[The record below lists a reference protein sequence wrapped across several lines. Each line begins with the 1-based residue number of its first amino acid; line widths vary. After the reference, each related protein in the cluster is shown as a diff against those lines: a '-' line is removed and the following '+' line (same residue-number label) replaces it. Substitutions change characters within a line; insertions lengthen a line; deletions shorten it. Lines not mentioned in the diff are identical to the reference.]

1 MILFLSFLIGLNAD
15 FQIDRDTN
23 FIPYVIVNYGIPYS
37 DLVFYKNDTVYTGE
51 YLVSLVLKK
60 DGYQL
65 GGISK
70 KHKILVY
77 DYKKTISA
85 NFYQNDFVEMKIPE
99 GKTEITLTVSDLNSS
114 RVWKRLEK
122 IDIAKLEPVDIG
134 SIRWLSNS
142 SREVFTDKDT
152 VKIRLNILNTEKS
165 KIQLVIYFRDQSKS
179 TLFKKDTILPYK
191 VSQSIE
197 IFIPASRFDE
207 GFYNFFAEVKNV
219 NKKEIVKK
227 SISFTV
233 SKPFFESKRFLERV
247 SQMEY
252 ITSPREMDGLL
263 HARIEEREKIWNEF
277 WDSKDPTPNDGINEV
292 RIAYFER
299 VDLAND
305 KFGRS
310 SVFEGWRTDRG
321 KTYIIL
327 GPPDY
332 IEDEPYSV
340 SSPDYYAYQIWYYY
354 NKGYNLIFIQRYMTG
369 DYDLQN
375 PPPEFWR

>member
-15 FQIDRDTN
+15 FQIDRDTS
-23 FIPYVIVNYGIPYS
+23 FIPYVIANYGIPYS

-51 YLVSLVLKK
+51 FLISLVLKK

-70 KHKILVY
+70 KQKLSVY
-77 DYKKTISA
+77 DYKKTISTD
-85 NFYQNDFVEMKIPE
+85 FYYNDFVEMKIPE

-114 RVWKRLEK
+114 RVWSRLKK
-122 IDIAKLEPVDIG
+122 IEVSKLEPTDIG
-134 SIRWLSNS
+134 SIRWLSNP

-152 VKIRLNILNTEKS
+152 VRIRLNIFNTEKS
-165 KIQLVIYFRDQSKS
+165 ETQLVIYFSNQSKA
-179 TLFKKDTILPYK
+179 TFFKKDTVLPYRR
-191 VSQSIE
+191 SQSIE
-197 IFIPASRFDE
+197 VFIPANMFDE
-207 GFYNFFAEVKNV
+207 GLYNFFAELKNV
-219 NKKEIVKK
+219 NKKKNVSK

-233 SKPFFESKRFLERV
+233 LRPFFESKRFLERV
-247 SQMEY
+247 NQMVY
-252 ITSPREMDGLL
+252 IASSKEIDELL
-263 HARIEEREKIWNEF
+263 HARIEEREKLWNKF
-277 WDSKDPTPNDGINEV
+277 WESKDPTPNDGINEV
-292 RIAYFER
+292 RISYFER
-299 VDLAND
+299 VDFAND

-340 SSPDYYAYQIWYYY
+340 SSSDYYAYQIWYYY
-354 NKGYNLIFIQRYMTG
+354 DKGYNLIFIQRYMTG
-369 DYDLQN
+369 DYQLQN
-375 PPPEFWR
+375 PPAEFWR